1 MCNEK
6 TYNES
11 SFFCNKSL
19 PMLNAAAEAISAEEI
34 TVDANACRPALT
46 ETRRQP
52 TTYWKVIARTS
63 TKKPIFK
70 SSPSIV
76 T

>member
-1 MCNEK
+1 MPRNI
-6 TYNES
+6 
-11 SFFCNKSL
+11 FCNKSL
-19 PMLNAAAEAISAEEI
+19 PMLNAAAEAISTEEI

-63 TKKPIFK
+63 TKKPFFK
-70 SSPSIV
+70 SSPNF
-76 T
+76 TT